1 MDIYKSDKIFTKKFQ
16 FNKFFTKAVK
26 KVLVEKFGKE
36 AHFNFEVTQNV
47 LLPSRKGGEE
57 MSGVRPFPFKMD
69 IAETSGCIYI
79 DGRSMNSMAMVMPE
93 DWEELPEEAVANI
106 TNYVEKLLN
115 AIELK
120 EDVKP
125 IVNGAKP
132 IINIE
137 VCVNIDSRNY
147 APMNDP
153 ESLKLVRELEGID
166 KPSKQSK
173 NELHEIAEKIRIE
186 GVDPEVVTKIVEIVM
201 VSLPIVLNLPSVKNP
216 SVKK

>member
-26 KVLVEKFGKE
+26 KVLVENFGDK
-36 AHFNFEVTQNV
+36 AHFNFEATQNV

-79 DGRSMNSMAMVMPE
+79 DGRSMDSMVVVMPE
-93 DWEELPEEAVANI
+93 HWEKLPEETIEHI
-106 TNYVEKLLN
+106 TNYVDKLLAN
-115 AIELK
+115 IEPK

-137 VCVNIDSRNY
+137 VCVNIDTRNY
-147 APMNDP
+147 ASMNDP

-173 NELHEIAEKIRIE
+173 NELHEIADKISKE
-186 GVDPEVVTKIVEIVM
+186 GVDPEVVTKIVEIVLAT
-201 VSLPIVLNLPSVKNP
+201 LPIVM
-216 SVKK
+216 KK

>member
-26 KVLVEKFGKE
+26 KVLVDGFGDK
-36 AHFNFEVTQNV
+36 AHFNFEATQNV
-47 LLPSRKGGEE
+47 LLPSRKGGDE
-57 MSGVRPFPFKMD
+57 MSGVRPFPFKMNID
-69 IAETSGCIYI
+69 ETSGCIYI
-79 DGRSMNSMAMVMPE
+79 DGRGLDSMVTVMPE
-93 DWEELPEEAVANI
+93 HWEELSEEAIEHIV
-106 TNYVEKLLN
+106 NYVDKLLTN
-115 AIELK
+115 IESK

-153 ESLKLVRELEGID
+153 ESLKLVRELEGMN

-173 NELHEIAEKIRIE
+173 PQSNELHAIGDKISKE
-186 GVDPEVVTKIVEIVM
+186 GVDPEIVSKIVEIVLAT
-201 VSLPIVLNLPSVKNP
+201 LPLVM
-216 SVKK
+216 KK

>member
-16 FNKFFTKAVK
+16 FNSFFTKAVK

-47 LLPSRKGGEE
+47 LLPSRKGGDE
-57 MSGVRPFPFKMD
+57 MSGVRPFPFKMN

-79 DGRSMNSMAMVMPE
+79 DGRGMDSMVTVMPE
-93 DWEELPEEAVANI
+93 HWEELPEEAIEHI
-106 TNYVEKLLN
+106 TNYVDKLLN
-115 AIELK
+115 NIESK
-120 EDVKP
+120 ED
-125 IVNGAKP
+125 GSKP

-153 ESLKLVRELEGID
+153 ESLKLVRELEG
-166 KPSKQSK
+166 KPAKSQSK
-173 NELHEIAEKIRIE
+173 NELQEIVEKIRVE
-186 GVDPEVVTKIVEIVM
+186 GVDPEVVTKIVEIVLAT
-201 VSLPIVLNLPSVKNP
+201 LPIVM
-216 SVKK
+216 KK